1 VGFAVLVLLAEVV
14 VRRFFSTPRLRKP
27 AVAPAARPV
36 EATAG
41 VVSSATTS
49 APPPRQDAPQA
60 PAAAATSEPQEPPAP
75 EKPSGGVDS
84 ALEAARARSRKRLG
98 R

>member
-1 VGFAVLVLLAEVV
+1 VLVLLAEVV

-27 AVAPAARPV
+27 AVAQAPRPAEAFAGVAPAAVTGASAPRQETPR
-36 EATAG
+36 EA
-41 VVSSATTS
+41 SATT
-49 APPPRQDAPQA
+49 PTP
-60 PAAAATSEPQEPPAP
+60 EPQETPATD
-75 EKPSGGVDS
+75 KPTGGVDS